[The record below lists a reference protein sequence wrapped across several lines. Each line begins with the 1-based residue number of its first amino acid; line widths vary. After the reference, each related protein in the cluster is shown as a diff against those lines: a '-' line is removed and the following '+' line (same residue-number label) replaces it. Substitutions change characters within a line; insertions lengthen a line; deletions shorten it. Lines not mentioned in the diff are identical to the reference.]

1 MHQTQRNTES
11 PYLAAN
17 PVRIGGSPKVIMTAH
32 KTTREHY
39 LVEQLDDNAGDDPN
53 LRQYLRVLRTFWRSI
68 TSIVLLAVVCAF
80 GWTLTQQ
87 PLYSA
92 SASGLI
98 IVSGAD
104 TAALALSGDS
114 LAKSRAISYKSIA
127 ATRTVAERVRAE
139 LNLEASAEQLLE
151 LLEVELPTGT
161 AEVRLNITNADPDL
175 AQTVANAWVDALA
188 EQAQEIEAGV
198 AEGSAKDESIVRLV
212 PLVDAEVPTAPI
224 SPNTKLAIALGAV
237 LGMAIGVGYAL
248 IRQHLDRRVRS
259 VEDLEKLGT
268 SVIGTIPL
276 DPRLVNNRT
285 VVDTGALNHDDRAS
299 HPFAEALREL
309 RTNLTYVDVDKPARV
324 ILVTSSVPGEGK
336 SSVAANLAIAIAST
350 GRQTILIDAD
360 LRRPV
365 VTDVFGLPGGAG
377 LTDVLSHHAT
387 LDDVLQPYGPIP
399 TLSILAAGRIPPN
412 PSELLGSQAM
422 LSLLEDMSRDAL
434 VLIDAPPLLPV
445 TDAAV
450 LSNFV
455 DGVLVAVKADSTS
468 TDEVAKS
475 LSNLHKVGARVLG
488 FVLNQVPTKG
498 ASAANYGYYGQYYYA
513 SEQPQK
519 GKAKKAKPSRRLKDA
534 VPVKA
539 PMRLDEQ
546 QKYSYDG
553 ATVHADGITHIPADA
568 HFDDVL
574 ATRADM
580 RHLRR

>member
-1 MHQTQRNTES
+1 M
-11 PYLAAN
+11 
-17 PVRIGGSPKVIMTAH
+17 
-32 KTTREHY
+32 EH
-39 LVEQLDDNAGDDPN
+39 LEENVADGPD
-53 LRQYLRVLRTFWRSI
+53 LRQYLRMLRTFWRSI
-68 TSIVLLAVVCAF
+68 TSVVLIAIICAF
-80 GWTLTQQ
+80 GWTFTQQ
-87 PLYSA
+87 PLYAA
-92 SASGLI
+92 SASGLVI
-98 IVSGAD
+98 ASGAD

-127 ATRTVAERVRAE
+127 ATRTVAERVRDDLE
-139 LNLEASAEQLLE
+139 LDTSAEHLLE
-151 LLEVELPTGT
+151 QLAVDLPTGT
-161 AEVRLNITNADPDL
+161 AEVRLSITNADPVL
-175 AQTVANAWVDALA
+175 AQKTANAWVDALA
-188 EQAQEIEAGV
+188 EQVTEIESGFAS
-198 AEGSAKDESIVRLV
+198 GSSNKDSIVQFV
-212 PLVDAEVPTAPI
+212 PLVDAEIPTAPV

-237 LGMAIGVGYAL
+237 LGLALGVGYAL
-248 IRQHLDRRVRS
+248 LRQHLDRRVRS

-285 VVDTGALNHDDRAS
+285 TIETGALDHDDRAS
-299 HPFAEALREL
+299 HPYAEALREL

-350 GRQTILIDAD
+350 GRPTILVDAD

-450 LSNFV
+450 LSNLV

-513 SEQPQK
+513 SDEPL
-519 GKAKKAKPSRRLKDA
+519 ADSTKKAKPSRRLKNA
-534 VPVKA
+534 VPVQA
-539 PMRLDEQ
+539 PMRSVEPQ
-546 QKYSYDG
+546 TAAVVHVDG
-553 ATVHADGITHIPADA
+553 NASEATYIPADA
-568 HFDDVL
+568 EFDDVL
-574 ATRADM
+574 TTRAGM

>member
-1 MHQTQRNTES
+1 M
-11 PYLAAN
+11 
-17 PVRIGGSPKVIMTAH
+17 
-32 KTTREHY
+32 
-39 LVEQLDDNAGDDPN
+39 
-53 LRQYLRVLRTFWRSI
+53 
-68 TSIVLLAVVCAF
+68 
-80 GWTLTQQ
+80 
-87 PLYSA
+87 
-92 SASGLI
+92 
-98 IVSGAD
+98 
-104 TAALALSGDS
+104 ALSGDS

-127 ATRTVAERVRAE
+127 ATRTVAERVRE
-139 LNLEASAEQLLE
+139 DLKLDASAEQILGQ
-151 LLEVELPTGT
+151 LEVGLPTGT
-161 AEVRLNITNADPDL
+161 AEVRLSITNSDPVL
-175 AQTVANAWVDALA
+175 AQKTANAWVDALA
-188 EQAQEIEAGV
+188 EQVTEIESGFAG
-198 AEGSAKDESIVRLV
+198 GSSNDDSIVRLV
-212 PLVDAEVPTAPI
+212 PLVDAEVPTAPV

-237 LGMAIGVGYAL
+237 LGLAFGVGYAL
-248 IRQHLDRRVRS
+248 LRQHLDRRVRS

-268 SVIGTIPL
+268 TVIGTIPL

-285 VVDTGALNHDDRAS
+285 VVDTGALDHDDRAS

-350 GRQTILIDAD
+350 GRPTILIDAD

-399 TLSILAAGRIPPN
+399 SLSILAAGRIPPN

-422 LSLLEDMSRDAL
+422 LTLLEDMSRDAL

-498 ASAANYGYYGQYYYA
+498 ARAANYGYYGQYYYA
-513 SEQPQK
+513 SEEPQ
-519 GKAKKAKPSRRLKDA
+519 ADATKKAKPSRRLKNA
-534 VPVKA
+534 VPVQA
-539 PMRLDEQ
+539 PMRTVEPQ
-546 QKYSYDG
+546 TATFGHVDG
-553 ATVHADGITHIPADA
+553 NASEATYIPADA
-568 HFDDVL
+568 EFDDVL
-574 ATRADM
+574 TSRAGM

>member
-1 MHQTQRNTES
+1 M
-11 PYLAAN
+11 
-17 PVRIGGSPKVIMTAH
+17 
-32 KTTREHY
+32 
-39 LVEQLDDNAGDDPN
+39 EQLEENVADGPD
-53 LRQYLRVLRTFWRSI
+53 LRQYLRTLRAFWRSI
-68 TSIVLLAVVCAF
+68 TSVVLIAVICAF
-80 GWTLTQQ
+80 GWTFTQQ
-87 PLYSA
+87 PLYAA
-92 SASGLI
+92 SASGLVI
-98 IVSGAD
+98 ASGAD

-127 ATRTVAERVRAE
+127 ATRTVAERVRE
-139 LNLEASAEQLLE
+139 DLKLEASAEHLLE
-151 LLEVELPTGT
+151 QLEVELPTGT
-161 AEVRLNITNADPDL
+161 AEVRLSVTNADPVL
-175 AQTVANAWVDALA
+175 AQKTANAWVDSLA
-188 EQAQEIEAGV
+188 EQVAEIESGFAS
-198 AEGSAKDESIVRLV
+198 GSNNESIVQLV
-212 PLVDAEVPTAPI
+212 PLVDAEVPTAPV

-237 LGMAIGVGYAL
+237 LGLALGIGYAL
-248 IRQHLDRRVRS
+248 LRNHLDRRVRS

-285 VVDTGALNHDDRAS
+285 AVETGALDHDDRAS
-299 HPFAEALREL
+299 HPYAEALREL

-350 GRQTILIDAD
+350 GRPTILIDAD

-399 TLSILAAGRIPPN
+399 SLSILAAGRIPPN

-498 ASAANYGYYGQYYYA
+498 AGAANYGYYGQYYYA
-513 SEQPQK
+513 SEEPQ
-519 GKAKKAKPSRRLKDA
+519 ADSTKKAKPSRRLKQA
-534 VPVKA
+534 VPVQA
-539 PMRLDEQ
+539 PMRTVEPQTAAVVQVDGNA
-546 QKYSYDG
+546 SG
-553 ATVHADGITHIPADA
+553 ATYIPADA
-568 HFDDVL
+568 EFDDVL
-574 ATRADM
+574 TSRAGM

>member
-1 MHQTQRNTES
+1 M
-11 PYLAAN
+11 
-17 PVRIGGSPKVIMTAH
+17 
-32 KTTREHY
+32 
-39 LVEQLDDNAGDDPN
+39 EQLEENVADGPD
-53 LRQYLRVLRTFWRSI
+53 LRQYLRTLRTFWRSI
-68 TSIVLLAVVCAF
+68 ISVVLIAVICAF
-80 GWTLTQQ
+80 GWTFTQQ
-87 PLYSA
+87 PLYAA
-92 SASGLI
+92 SASGLVI
-98 IVSGAD
+98 ASGAE

-127 ATRTVAERVRAE
+127 ATRTVAERVREE
-139 LNLEASAEQLLE
+139 LKLEASAEQLLGQ
-151 LLEVELPTGT
+151 LEVELPTGT
-161 AEVRLNITNADPDL
+161 AEVRLSITNADPVL
-175 AQTVANAWVDALA
+175 AQKTANAWVDALA
-188 EQAQEIEAGV
+188 EQVTEIESGFAS
-198 AEGSAKDESIVRLV
+198 GSSNDDSIVRLV
-212 PLVDAEVPTAPI
+212 PLVDAEVPTSPV
-224 SPNTKLAIALGAV
+224 SPNTKLALALGAV
-237 LGMAIGVGYAL
+237 LGLALGVGYAL
-248 IRQHLDRRVRS
+248 LRQHLDRRVRS

-285 VVDTGALNHDDRAS
+285 VVDTGALDHDDRAS

-309 RTNLTYVDVDKPARV
+309 RTNLTYVDVDKPARI

-350 GRQTILIDAD
+350 GRQTILVDAD

-377 LTDVLSHHAT
+377 LTDVLSHQAT

-422 LSLLEDMSRDAL
+422 LALLEDMSRDAF

-450 LSNFV
+450 LSNLV

-475 LSNLHKVGARVLG
+475 LSNLHKVGAHILG
-488 FVLNQVPTKG
+488 FVLNQVPTTG
-498 ASAANYGYYGQYYYA
+498 ARAANYGYYGQYYYA
-513 SEQPQK
+513 SEELPA
-519 GKAKKAKPSRRLKDA
+519 GNPKKSKPSRRLKNA
-534 VPVKA
+534 VPVQA
-539 PMRLDEQ
+539 PVRNAEPQTAAQTRVADSSSE
-546 QKYSYDG
+546 
-553 ATVHADGITHIPADA
+553 ATYIAADA
-568 HFDDVL
+568 EFEDVL
-574 ATRADM
+574 TSRAGM

>member
-1 MHQTQRNTES
+1 M
-11 PYLAAN
+11 
-17 PVRIGGSPKVIMTAH
+17 
-32 KTTREHY
+32 KTYETIREHY
-39 LVEQLDDNAGDDPN
+39 LVEQLDENAGGSLD
-53 LRQYLRVLRTFWRSI
+53 LRQYLRVVRTFWRSI
-68 TSIVLLAVVCAF
+68 ISIVLTTLICAF
-80 GWTLTQQ
+80 GWTITQQ

-92 SASGLI
+92 SASGLVI
-98 IVSGAD
+98 ASGVD

-127 ATRTVAERVRAE
+127 ATRPVAERVARE
-139 LNLEASAEQLLE
+139 LRLDISTDQLLE
-151 LLEVELPTGT
+151 QLKVELPINT
-161 AEVRLNITNADPDL
+161 AEVRLSITDGDPVL
-175 AQTVANAWVDALA
+175 AQKIANAWVDALA
-188 EQAQEIEAGV
+188 EQAEEIESGITGGANKN
-198 AEGSAKDESIVRLV
+198 ASIVRLV
-212 PLVDAEVPTAPI
+212 PLVMAEVPEKPV
-224 SPNTKLAIALGAV
+224 SPNSKLALVFGGV
-237 LGMAIGVGYAL
+237 LGLALGVGYAL
-248 IRQHLDRRVRS
+248 IRQLLDRRVRS

-285 VVDTGALNHDDRAS
+285 VVDTGVLDHDDRAS
-299 HPFAEALREL
+299 HPYAEALREL
-309 RTNLTYVDVDKPARV
+309 RTNLTYVDVDKPARI

-350 GRQTILIDAD
+350 GRQTILVDAD

-377 LTDVLSHHAT
+377 LTDVLSHQAT

-399 TLSILAAGRIPPN
+399 ALSILAAGRIPPN

-422 LSLLEDMSRDAL
+422 LSLLGDMSRDAV

-475 LSNLHKVGARVLG
+475 LNNLHKVGAHILG
-488 FVLNQVPTKG
+488 FVLNQVPTTG
-498 ASAANYGYYGQYYYA
+498 ARAANYGYYGQYYYA
-513 SEQPQK
+513 SEEAQADNTKP
-519 GKAKKAKPSRRLKDA
+519 AKPSRRLKSA

-539 PMRLDEQ
+539 PMRNVEPQ
-546 QKYSYDG
+546 TAATRIVDG
-553 ATVHADGITHIPADA
+553 NAAGAMYIPEDA
-568 HFDDVL
+568 EFDDVL
-574 ATRADM
+574 TTRAGM

>member
-1 MHQTQRNTES
+1 
-11 PYLAAN
+11 
-17 PVRIGGSPKVIMTAH
+17 
-32 KTTREHY
+32 
-39 LVEQLDDNAGDDPN
+39 VEQLEEHVADGPD
-53 LRQYLRVLRTFWRSI
+53 LRQYLRTLRTSWRSI
-68 TSIVLLAVVCAF
+68 TSVVLIAVICAF
-80 GWTLTQQ
+80 GWTFTQQ
-87 PLYSA
+87 PQYLA
-92 SASGLI
+92 SSSGLVI
-98 IVSGAD
+98 ASGAD

-114 LAKSRAISYKSIA
+114 LAKSRAISYESIA
-127 ATRTVAERVRAE
+127 ATRAVAERVQDE
-139 LNLEASAEQLLE
+139 LSLE
-151 LLEVELPTGT
+151 LSADELLKRLEVELPTGT
-161 AEVRLNITNADPDL
+161 AEVRLSITNADPVV
-175 AQTVANAWVDALA
+175 AQKIANAWVDALA
-188 EQAQEIEAGV
+188 EQITEIESGFAS
-198 AEGSAKDESIVRLV
+198 GSSKDESIVQLV
-212 PLVDAEVPTAPI
+212 PLVDAEVPTAPV
-224 SPNTKLAIALGAV
+224 SPNKKLAIALGAV
-237 LGMAIGVGYAL
+237 LGLALGVGYAL
-248 IRQHLDRRVRS
+248 LRQHLDRRVRS

-276 DPRLVNNRT
+276 DPRLVNNRAA
-285 VVDTGALNHDDRAS
+285 VETGALDHDDRAS
-299 HPFAEALREL
+299 HPYAEALREL

-350 GRQTILIDAD
+350 GRPTILIDAD

-399 TLSILAAGRIPPN
+399 SLSILAAGRIPPN

-498 ASAANYGYYGQYYYA
+498 AGASNYGYYGQYYYA
-513 SEQPQK
+513 SEEPQ
-519 GKAKKAKPSRRLKDA
+519 AESTKKAKPSRRLKQA
-534 VPVKA
+534 VPVQA
-539 PMRLDEQ
+539 PMRTVEPQ
-546 QKYSYDG
+546 TAAVVQVDG
-553 ATVHADGITHIPADA
+553 NASGAAYIPADA
-568 HFDDVL
+568 EFDDVL
-574 ATRADM
+574 TSRAGM

>member
-1 MHQTQRNTES
+1 M
-11 PYLAAN
+11 
-17 PVRIGGSPKVIMTAH
+17 
-32 KTTREHY
+32 
-39 LVEQLDDNAGDDPN
+39 EQLEENVADGPD
-53 LRQYLRVLRTFWRSI
+53 LRQYLRTFRTFWRSI
-68 TSIVLLAVVCAF
+68 TSIVLVAVICAF

-92 SASGLI
+92 SASGLVI
-98 IVSGAD
+98 ATGAD

-127 ATRTVAERVRAE
+127 ATRTVAERVREE
-139 LNLEASAEQLLE
+139 LKLDASAEQLLGQ
-151 LLEVELPTGT
+151 LEVELPTGT
-161 AEVRLNITNADPDL
+161 AEVRLKIINADPVL
-175 AQTVANAWVDALA
+175 AQKTANAWVDALA
-188 EQAQEIEAGV
+188 EQVTEIESGFAS
-198 AEGSAKDESIVRLV
+198 GSSNDESIVQLV
-212 PLVDAEVPTAPI
+212 PLVDAEVPTSPV
-224 SPNTKLAIALGAV
+224 SPNTKLALALGAV
-237 LGMAIGVGYAL
+237 LGLAL
-248 IRQHLDRRVRS
+248 GAGFALLRQHMDRRVRS

-276 DPRLVNNRT
+276 DPRLVKNRT
-285 VVDTGALNHDDRAS
+285 TVETGALDHDDRAS
-299 HPFAEALREL
+299 HPYAEALREL

-350 GRQTILIDAD
+350 GRPTILIDAD

-365 VTDVFGLPGGAG
+365 VTDIFGLPGGAG
-377 LTDVLSHHAT
+377 LTDVLSQQAT

-399 TLSILAAGRIPPN
+399 TLSILAGGRIPPN

-422 LSLLEDMSRDAL
+422 LSLLDDLSRDAL

-450 LSNFV
+450 LANFV

-475 LSNLHKVGARVLG
+475 LGNLDKVGANVLG

-498 ASAANYGYYGQYYYA
+498 AGAANYGYYGQYYYA
-513 SEQPQK
+513 AALPEK
-519 GKAKKAKPSRRLKDA
+519 GKGKKPKTSRRLKNA
-534 VPVKA
+534 VPVDA
-539 PMRLDEQ
+539 PRRVGERQ
-546 QKYSYDG
+546 QYSYNG
-553 ATVHADGITHIPADA
+553 ETVQDADTTHIQADA

>member
-1 MHQTQRNTES
+1 
-11 PYLAAN
+11 
-17 PVRIGGSPKVIMTAH
+17 
-32 KTTREHY
+32 
-39 LVEQLDDNAGDDPN
+39 VEQLEENVADGPD
-53 LRQYLRVLRTFWRSI
+53 LRQHLRTLRTFWRSI
-68 TSIVLLAVVCAF
+68 TSIVLIAVICSF
-80 GWTLTQQ
+80 GWTFTQQ
-87 PLYSA
+87 PLYAA
-92 SASGLI
+92 SASGL
-98 IVSGAD
+98 VVASGAD

-127 ATRTVAERVRAE
+127 ATRTVAERVRE
-139 LNLEASAEQLLE
+139 NLKLDASAEQLLE
-151 LLEVELPTGT
+151 QLEVELPTGT
-161 AEVRLNITNADPDL
+161 VEVRLSITNADPAL
-175 AQTVANAWVDALA
+175 AQKIANAWVVALA
-188 EQAQEIEAGV
+188 EQVTDIESGFAS
-198 AEGSAKDESIVRLV
+198 GSSNDESIVQLV
-212 PLVDAEVPTAPI
+212 PLVDAEVPTAPV
-224 SPNTKLAIALGAV
+224 SPNTKIAMALGAV
-237 LGMAIGVGYAL
+237 LGLALGVGYAL
-248 IRQHLDRRVRS
+248 LRKHLDRRVRS

-276 DPRLVNNRT
+276 DPRLVNNRSAIE
-285 VVDTGALNHDDRAS
+285 TGALDHDDRAS
-299 HPFAEALREL
+299 HPYAEALREL

-336 SSVAANLAIAIAST
+336 SSVSANLAIAIAST
-350 GRQTILIDAD
+350 GRPTILVDAD

-365 VTDVFGLPGGAG
+365 VTDIFGLPSGAG

-422 LSLLEDMSRDAL
+422 LSLLENMSRDAL

-498 ASAANYGYYGQYYYA
+498 AGAANYGYYGQYYYA
-513 SEQPQK
+513 SEEPQADNTK
-519 GKAKKAKPSRRLKDA
+519 PAKPSRRLKSA
-534 VPVKA
+534 VPVQA
-539 PMRLDEQ
+539 PMRNVEPQTAATGIVDGNA
-546 QKYSYDG
+546 SG
-553 ATVHADGITHIPADA
+553 ATYIPSDA
-568 HFDDVL
+568 EFDDVL
-574 ATRADM
+574 TSRAGM

>member
-1 MHQTQRNTES
+1 M
-11 PYLAAN
+11 
-17 PVRIGGSPKVIMTAH
+17 
-32 KTTREHY
+32 
-39 LVEQLDDNAGDDPN
+39 
-53 LRQYLRVLRTFWRSI
+53 
-68 TSIVLLAVVCAF
+68 
-80 GWTLTQQ
+80 
-87 PLYSA
+87 
-92 SASGLI
+92 
-98 IVSGAD
+98 
-104 TAALALSGDS
+104 
-114 LAKSRAISYKSIA
+114 AKSRAISYKSIA